1 MRINIKRLIEI
12 AMIPTRQHEGDAGTV
27 YDLYADIQEPVV
39 IKPHTTKF
47 IHTGAK
53 KES

>member
-27 YDLYADIQEPVV
+27 YIQ
-39 IKPHTTKF
+39 ICKNQ
-47 IHTGAK
+47 
-53 KES
+53 